1 MNTTAYAPIADDPH
15 RLHEPR
21 MVLVVDD
28 DCALRDLFTIILRHQ
43 GYKVLSASSATEALS
58 VAKAWHGEPIDLL
71 ITDLAMPSKS
81 GNDLAGELCALL
93 PELKVI
99 FISGYSPDDPLALSL
114 DLRNALYLPKPTS
127 PRALQK
133 AIRALFGPA
142 PAEAAA

>member
-1 MNTTAYAPIADDPH
+1 
-15 RLHEPR
+15 
-21 MVLVVDD
+21 
-28 DCALRDLFTIILRHQ
+28 
-43 GYKVLSASSATEALS
+43 
-58 VAKAWHGEPIDLL
+58 
-71 ITDLAMPSKS
+71 
-81 GNDLAGELCALL
+81 
-93 PELKVI
+93 VI